1 MLSPSKSKQ
10 QRVYEMH
17 EQTAHKRAKSILNY
31 NPAKYPPDIFYIRRN
46 EALKKKYLHPENFQ
60 TLVERA
66 EPYPEVSFGF
76 RLFKLDK
83 PLPPVSTYSMKMG
96 AVKKYVR
103 PVVTKHEQLRQK
115 NTHEGKIVRE
125 IDKDLKPVENLNVI
139 KYPAEMPKFEKETND
154 QFNQEFM
161 EEADRENA
169 WYVRPI
175 VESRNTRFRKA
186 QNAMIE
192 SLKDQ

>member
-1 MLSPSKSKQ
+1 MLSPSKSRH

-17 EQTAHKRAKSILNY
+17 EQVAHRRAKSILNY

-46 EALKKKYLHPENFQ
+46 EELKKKYLHPENYK
-60 TLVERA
+60 TLVQRA

-83 PLPPVSTYSMKMG
+83 PLPPVSNYSMQMG

-103 PVVTKHEQLRQK
+103 PVVTKHEQLRLK
-115 NTHEGKIVRE
+115 DTHEGKIVRE
-125 IDKDLKPVENLNVI
+125 IDTDLKPVSELNMI
-139 KYPAEMPKFEKETND
+139 KYPAEMPKFEKETNEK
-154 QFNQEFM
+154 FNTEFE
-161 EEADRENA
+161 EEAEKENA

-175 VESRNTRFRKA
+175 VESRNTRFR
-186 QNAMIE
+186 NA
-192 SLKDQ
+192 